1 MAEVHLRQVTMD
13 NLYECIALEVDAS
26 QVDLVAP
33 NVRSLA
39 EAKVDPTL
47 YPLAIYDGAV
57 AGYEKPQL
65 PMVGFAMYEIKAGV
79 GFILRLMIDRRF
91 QGQGYGRAASIE
103 VIRRLKLHP
112 EVELI
117 ATSHRKDNQAAAR
130 LYRSLGFVDWDIAWA
145 RDQKDEVF
153 LKLEDPS

>member
-1 MAEVHLRQVTMD
+1 MHNRHSGQHFIVLH
-13 NLYECIALEVDAS
+13 
-26 QVDLVAP
+26 
-33 NVRSLA
+33 SLHCSA
-39 EAKVDPTL
+39 
-47 YPLAIYDGAV
+47 
-57 AGYEKPQL
+57 
-65 PMVGFAMYEIKAGV
+65 
-79 GFILRLMIDRRF
+79 RNRNSRR
-91 QGQGYGRAASIE
+91 YGRAASIE

-117 ATSHRKDNQAAAR
+117 ATSHRKGNQAAAR